1 MSILID
7 KNTKVVVQG
16 ITGRDGA
23 FHTKQMLD
31 YGTKVVAGVTPGK
44 AGQTVEGVPVFD
56 SVQEAKD
63 ATGVN
68 CSVIYVPSKFAV
80 DAIYEA
86 AEAGID
92 LVVCI
97 SEGVPAMDMLEVYN
111 YLKGKKTRLV
121 GPNTP
126 GLITPGVTKVGIMPG
141 QIHMKGS
148 VGVVSRSGT
157 LTYEVVYHLTA
168 NGMGQSTC
176 LGTGG
181 DQIVGTGFL
190 DVLEMFEKDP
200 QTKAVVLIGEI
211 GGTDEEEAASYI
223 KKNMTKPVVAF
234 VAGMT
239 APPGKRMGHA
249 GAIIAGG
256 SGTAAEKVAAFK
268 KAGIGVAESPAEV
281 AVLMKAELE
290 KATKKAKKPAKK
302 KAAAPKKAKKQAKKP
317 AKAKKAKKP
326 AKKKVKVK
334 PKKKAKKAT
343 KKKTVAKSK
352 RTVKRTTKKRTTGRR
367 R

>member
-31 YGTKVVAGVTPGK
+31 YGTKIVAGVTPGK
-44 AGQTVEGVPVFD
+44 AGQTIEGVPVFD

-63 ATGVN
+63 ATGAN

-86 AEAGID
+86 VEAGID

-111 YLKGKKTRLV
+111 YLKGKKTKLV

-141 QIHMKGS
+141 QIHIKGN

-190 DVLEMFEKDP
+190 DTLEMFEKDP

-211 GGTDEEEAASYI
+211 GGTDEEEAAAYI

-234 VAGMT
+234 VAGRT

-256 SGTAAEKVAAFK
+256 SGTAAEKVAAFN
-268 KAGIGVAESPAEV
+268 KAGIGVAESPVEV

-290 KATKKAKKPAKK
+290 KVAKKVRKPAKK
-302 KAAAPKKAKKQAKKP
+302 RVAAPKKTKKP

-326 AKKKVKVK
+326 AKRKVAVK
-334 PKKKAKKAT
+334 PKKKVKKTT
-343 KKKTVAKSK
+343 KKKTATKPK
-352 RTVKRTTKKRTTGRR
+352 RATKRTTTKRTTRR
-367 R
+367 RS

>member
-23 FHTKQMLD
+23 FHTRQMLD
-31 YGTKVVAGVTPGK
+31 YGTKIVAGVTPGK
-44 AGQTVEGVPVFD
+44 GGEKVEGVPVFN
-56 SVQEAKD
+56 SVKD
-63 ATGVN
+63 AVEATGAN
-68 CSVIYVPSKFAV
+68 TSVIYVPSKFAV

-86 AEAGID
+86 ADSGLD

-97 SEGVPAMDMLEVYN
+97 SEGVPAMDMLQVYN
-111 YLKGKKTRLV
+111 YLKTTKTRLL

-141 QIHMKGS
+141 QIHMKGN

-157 LTYEVVYHLTA
+157 LTYEVVYHLTL
-168 NGMGQSTC
+168 NGIGQSTC
-176 LGTGG
+176 LGIGG
-181 DQIVGTGFL
+181 DQIVGTGFI
-190 DVLEMFEKDP
+190 DVLGLFEKDP

-211 GGTDEEEAASYI
+211 GGTDEEEAASFI

-234 VAGMT
+234 VAGRT

-256 SGTAAEKVAAFK
+256 SGTAAEKVAAFE
-268 KAGIGVAESPAEV
+268 KAKIKVAESPAEV
-281 AVLMKAELE
+281 ATLVKAELG
-290 KATKKAKKPAKK
+290 KLKVKAKK
-302 KAAAPKKAKKQAKKP
+302 KAPI
-317 AKAKKAKKP
+317 
-326 AKKKVKVK
+326 KKVKKIKIKPK
-334 PKKKAKKAT
+334 PKKKKAQ
-343 KKKTVAKSK
+343 K
-352 RTVKRTTKKRTTGRR
+352 RAR
-367 R
+367 

>member
-7 KNTKVVVQG
+7 RNSKLVVQG

-23 FHTKQMLD
+23 FHTKQMLV
-31 YGTKVVAGVTPGK
+31 YGTKIVAGVTPGK

-56 SVQEAKD
+56 SVQEAK
-63 ATGVN
+63 AGTGAN
-68 CSVIYVPSKFAV
+68 TAVIYVPSKFAV

-86 AEAGID
+86 VDAGMD

-97 SEGVPAMDMLEVYN
+97 SEGVPAMDMLQIYN
-111 YLKGKKTRLV
+111 YLKGKNTRLV

-157 LTYEVVYHLTA
+157 LTYEVVYHLTR

-200 QTKAVVLIGEI
+200 QTRAVVLIGEI
-211 GGTDEEEAASYI
+211 GGTDEEEAAAYI

-234 VAGMT
+234 VAGKT

-256 SGTAAEKVAAFK
+256 SGTAAEKIAAFN
-268 KAGIGVAESPAEV
+268 KAGIKVAESPAEV
-281 AVLMKAELE
+281 ATLMKAELDKLARE
-290 KATKKAKKPAKK
+290 TRKPAG
-302 KAAAPKKAKKQAKKP
+302 KAAKPKR
-317 AKAKKAKKP
+317 AKKP
-326 AKKKVKVK
+326 AKKKVAA
-334 PKKKAKKAT
+334 KAKKGKKPVRKKAT
-343 KKKTVAKSK
+343 AKVK
-352 RTVKRTTKKRTTGRR
+352 RTVKKTARKKTARR
-367 R
+367 RR

>member
-7 KNTKVVVQG
+7 KNTKVIVQG

-23 FHTKQMLD
+23 FHTKQMLS
-31 YGTKVVAGVTPGK
+31 YGTKIVAGVTPGK
-44 AGQTVEGVPVFD
+44 AGQKIEGVLVFD
-56 SVQEAKD
+56 SVKEAKD
-63 ATGVN
+63 ATGAN
-68 CSVIYVPSKFAV
+68 TSVIYVPSRFAV

-86 AEAGID
+86 TDAGVD

-97 SEGVPAMDMLEVYN
+97 TEGIPAMDMLKVYN
-111 YLKGKKTRLV
+111 YLKDKSTRLV

-141 QIHMKGS
+141 HIHMKGK

-157 LTYEVVYHLTA
+157 LTYEVVYHLTQ

-176 LGTGG
+176 LGIGG

-190 DVLEMFEKDP
+190 DVLEMFENDP

-211 GGTDEEEAASYI
+211 GGTDEEEAATFI
-223 KKNMTKPVVAF
+223 KKNMKKPVVAF
-234 VAGMT
+234 VAGRT

-256 SGTAAEKVAAFK
+256 SGTASEKIAAFQ
-268 KAGIGVAESPAEV
+268 KAGIKVAESPAEV
-281 AVLMKAELE
+281 ASLMRVELE
-290 KATKKAKKPAKK
+290 KLRRKAQKPTGKGK
-302 KAAAPKKAKKQAKKP
+302 TVP
-317 AKAKKAKKP
+317 AQK
-326 AKKKVKVK
+326 AKKKVKKKVTLK
-334 PKKKAKKAT
+334 PKKKKVT
-343 KKKTVAKSK
+343 AKSK
-352 RTVKRTTKKRTTGRR
+352 KRR
-367 R
+367 

>member
-23 FHTKQMLD
+23 FHTRQMLS
-31 YGTKVVAGVTPGK
+31 YGTKIVAGVTPGK
-44 AGQTVEGVPVFD
+44 GGEKVEGVPVFD
-56 SVQEAKD
+56 SVKD
-63 ATGVN
+63 AVEATGAN
-68 CSVIYVPSKFAV
+68 TSVIYVPSKFAV

-86 AEAGID
+86 ADSGLD

-97 SEGVPAMDMLEVYN
+97 SEGVPAMDMLQVYN
-111 YLKGKKTRLV
+111 YLKTTKTRLL

-141 QIHMKGS
+141 QIHMKGN

-157 LTYEVVYHLTA
+157 LTYEVVYHLTL
-168 NGMGQSTC
+168 NGIGQSTC
-176 LGTGG
+176 LGIGG
-181 DQIVGTGFL
+181 DQIVGTGFI
-190 DVLEMFEKDP
+190 DVLGLFEKDP

-211 GGTDEEEAASYI
+211 GGTDEEEAASFI

-234 VAGMT
+234 VAGRT

-256 SGTAAEKVAAFK
+256 SGTAAEKVAAFE
-268 KAGIGVAESPAEV
+268 KAKIKVAESPAEV
-281 AVLMKAELE
+281 ATLVKAELG
-290 KATKKAKKPAKK
+290 KLKVKAKK
-302 KAAAPKKAKKQAKKP
+302 KAPI
-317 AKAKKAKKP
+317 
-326 AKKKVKVK
+326 KKVKKIKIKPK
-334 PKKKAKKAT
+334 PKKKKAQ
-343 KKKTVAKSK
+343 K
-352 RTVKRTTKKRTTGRR
+352 RAR
-367 R
+367 

>member
-7 KNTKVVVQG
+7 SNTRVVVQG
-16 ITGRDGA
+16 ITGRDGM
-23 FHTKQMLD
+23 FHTRQMLD
-31 YGTKVVAGVTPGK
+31 YGTKIVAGVTPGK
-44 AGQTVEGVPVFD
+44 AGQTVEGVLVFD
-56 SVQEAKD
+56 SVKEAKD
-63 ATGVN
+63 ATN
-68 CSVIYVPSKFAV
+68 ANTSVIYVPSKFAV

-97 SEGVPAMDMLEVYN
+97 SEGIPAMDMLEVYN
-111 YLKGKKTRLV
+111 YLKDKKTRLV

-141 QIHMKGS
+141 QIHMKGN

-211 GGTDEEEAASYI
+211 GGTDEEEAAAFI
-223 KKNMTKPVVAF
+223 KKKMTKPVVAF
-234 VAGMT
+234 VAGRT

-256 SGTAAEKVAAFK
+256 SGTAAEKVAAFQ
-268 KAGIGVAESPAEV
+268 KAKIKVAESPAEV
-281 AVLMKAELE
+281 AVLMREELE
-290 KATKKAKKPAKK
+290 KL
-302 KAAAPKKAKKQAKKP
+302 
-317 AKAKKAKKP
+317 
-326 AKKKVKVK
+326 
-334 PKKKAKKAT
+334 KKKAKK
-343 KKKTVAKSK
+343 KKVAKPKKAK
-352 RTVKRTTKKRTTGRR
+352 RPTKTKTTAKPKKTKKRTPKKKKTTKRR

>member
-7 KNTKVVVQG
+7 KKTKVVVQG

-31 YGTKVVAGVTPGK
+31 YGTKIVAGVTPGK
-44 AGQTVEGVPVFD
+44 AGETVEGVPVFD
-56 SVQEAKD
+56 SVKEAKD
-63 ATGVN
+63 ATGAN
-68 CSVIYVPSKFAV
+68 TSVIYVPSKFAV

-92 LVVCI
+92 LVICI
-97 SEGVPAMDMLEVYN
+97 SEGVPAMDMLAVYN

-126 GLITPGVTKVGIMPG
+126 GLISPGASKVGIMPG
-141 QIHMKGS
+141 QIHVKGN

-157 LTYEVVYHLTA
+157 LTYEVVYHLTQR
-168 NGMGQSTC
+168 GIGQSTC

-211 GGTDEEEAASYI
+211 GGTDEEEAAKFI

-234 VAGMT
+234 VAGRT

-256 SGTAAEKVAAFK
+256 SGTAAEKVAAFQ
-268 KAGIGVAESPAEV
+268 KAGIKVAESPAEV
-281 AVLMKAELE
+281 AVLMEAELV
-290 KATKKAKKPAKK
+290 KLKRKPGKK
-302 KAAAPKKAKKQAKKP
+302 KVAKPKKV
-317 AKAKKAKKP
+317 KKP
-326 AKKKVKVK
+326 AKKKVVAK
-334 PKKKAKKAT
+334 PKKVKKTAKKKAVAKPKKAVKKTAKEKKAT
-343 KKKTVAKSK
+343 RRK
-352 RTVKRTTKKRTTGRR
+352 R
-367 R
+367 

>member
-1 MSILID
+1 LFWIISANFSSSKRRYLMSILID
-7 KNTKVVVQG
+7 KNTRVIVQG

-31 YGTKVVAGVTPGK
+31 YGTKIVAGVTPGK
-44 AGQTVEGVPVFD
+44 AGEKIEGVPVFD
-56 SVQEAKD
+56 SVKEAKD
-63 ATGVN
+63 ATRAN
-68 CSVIYVPSKFAV
+68 TSVIYVPSKFAV

-86 AEAGID
+86 ADAGVD

-97 SEGVPAMDMLEVYN
+97 SEGVPAMDMLKVYN
-111 YLKGKKTRLV
+111 YLKGKKTRLL

-126 GLITPGVTKVGIMPG
+126 GLISPGLSKVGIMPG
-141 QIHMKGS
+141 QIHKKGN

-157 LTYEVVYHLTA
+157 LTYEVVYHLTN
-168 NGMGQSTC
+168 NGIGQSTC
-176 LGTGG
+176 MGIGG
-181 DQIVGTGFL
+181 DPIVGTGFL

-234 VAGMT
+234 VAGRT

-256 SGTAAEKVAAFK
+256 SGTAAEKVAAFN
-268 KAGIGVAESPAEV
+268 KAGIKVAESPSEV
-281 AVLMKAELE
+281 ATLVKEALE
-290 KATKKAKKPAKK
+290 KLEKKAKKPAKK
-302 KAAAPKKAKKQAKKP
+302 VKSVKPQKVKKAKITT
-317 AKAKKAKKP
+317 KAKKV
-326 AKKKVKVK
+326 AKKK
-334 PKKKAKKAT
+334 
-343 KKKTVAKSK
+343 
-352 RTVKRTTKKRTTGRR
+352 R
-367 R
+367 

>member
-31 YGTKVVAGVTPGK
+31 YETKIVAGVTPGK

-63 ATGVN
+63 ATGAN
-68 CSVIYVPSKFAV
+68 CSVVYVPSKFAV

-141 QIHMKGS
+141 QIHMKGN

-211 GGTDEEEAASYI
+211 GGTDEEEAAAYI

-234 VAGMT
+234 VAGRT

-281 AVLMKAELE
+281 AVLMRTELE
-290 KATKKAKKPAKK
+290 KATKKAKRPV
-302 KAAAPKKAKKQAKKP
+302 KKP
-317 AKAKKAKKP
+317 AKAKKT
-326 AKKKVKVK
+326 AKKKVAIKT
-334 PKKKAKKAT
+334 KKKAKKTT
-343 KKKTVAKSK
+343 KKKTAAKPK
-352 RTVKRTTKKRTTGRR
+352 RAAKKTTRKRTTRR
-367 R
+367 RR

>member
-7 KNTKVVVQG
+7 RNTKVVVQG

-23 FHTKQMLD
+23 FHTKQMLG
-31 YGTKVVAGVTPGK
+31 YGTKIVAGVTPGK

-56 SVQEAKD
+56 SVQEAKA
-63 ATGVN
+63 ATGAN
-68 CSVIYVPSKFAV
+68 TAVIYVPSKFAV

-86 AEAGID
+86 VDAGMV

-97 SEGVPAMDMLEVYN
+97 SEGVPAMDMLQIYN
-111 YLKGKKTRLV
+111 YLKGKDTRLV

-141 QIHMKGS
+141 QIHKKGS

-157 LTYEVVYHLTA
+157 LTYEVVYHLTR

-211 GGTDEEEAASYI
+211 GGTDEEEAAAYI

-234 VAGMT
+234 VAGKT

-256 SGTAAEKVAAFK
+256 SGTAAEKIAAFN
-268 KAGIGVAESPAEV
+268 KAGIKVAESPAEV
-281 AVLMKAELE
+281 ATLMKAELDKLTREARKPARKPAKPKKE
-290 KATKKAKKPAKK
+290 KKAARKAAKPKKAKKPAKK
-302 KAAAPKKAKKQAKKP
+302 VAAKVKKGKKP
-317 AKAKKAKKP
+317 
-326 AKKKVKVK
+326 VR
-334 PKKKAKKAT
+334 KKAT
-343 KKKTVAKSK
+343 AKVRRGVKKTA
-352 RTVKRTTKKRTTGRR
+352 RKKTARR
-367 R
+367 RR

>member
-7 KNTKVVVQG
+7 KNTRVVVQG

-44 AGQTVEGVPVFD
+44 AGQTVEGIPVFD
-56 SVQEAKD
+56 SVHDAKA
-63 ATGVN
+63 ATKAN
-68 CSVIYVPSKFAV
+68 TAVIYVPSKFAV

-86 AEAGID
+86 VDAGMD

-97 SEGVPAMDMLEVYN
+97 SEGVPAMDMLQVYN
-111 YLKGKKTRLV
+111 YLKGKKTRLI

-126 GLITPGVTKVGIMPG
+126 GLISPGASKVGIMPG
-141 QIHMKGS
+141 HIHLKGN

-157 LTYEVVYHLTA
+157 LTYEVVYHLTK

-176 LGTGG
+176 LGIGG

-190 DVLEMFEKDP
+190 DALEMFEKDP

-211 GGTDEEEAASYI
+211 GGTDEEEAAAYV

-234 VAGMT
+234 VAGKT

-256 SGTAAEKVAAFK
+256 SGTAAEKIAAFN
-268 KAGIGVAESPAEV
+268 KAGIKVAESPAEV
-281 AVLMKAELE
+281 AVLMRAELD
-290 KATKKAKKPAKK
+290 KLTKKVAKPVK
-302 KAAAPKKAKKQAKKP
+302 KAAKPKTA

-326 AKKKVKVK
+326 AKKRVAAKAGKVAKRT
-334 PKKKAKKAT
+334 ANKKAT
-343 KKKTVAKSK
+343 
-352 RTVKRTTKKRTTGRR
+352 RR
-367 R
+367 RR

>member
-31 YGTKVVAGVTPGK
+31 YGTKIVAGVTPGK

-56 SVQEAKD
+56 SVQQAKD
-63 ATGVN
+63 ATGAN
-68 CSVIYVPSKFAV
+68 TAVIYVPSKFAV

-86 AEAGID
+86 ADAGLD

-97 SEGVPAMDMLEVYN
+97 SEGVPAVDMLQIYN
-111 YLKGKKTRLV
+111 YLKSMRTRLV

-141 QIHMKGS
+141 QIHRKGS

-157 LTYEVVYHLTA
+157 LTYEVVYHLTR

-190 DVLEMFEKDP
+190 DCLEMFERDP

-211 GGTDEEEAASYI
+211 GGTDEEEAAAYI

-234 VAGMT
+234 VAGRT

-256 SGTAAEKVAAFK
+256 SGTAAEKVAAFN
-268 KAGIGVAESPAEV
+268 KAGIKVAESPAEV

-290 KATKKAKKPAKK
+290 KLGKKARGPARK
-302 KAAAPKKAKKQAKKP
+302 KAPKPPKKMAKPKKAKKA
-317 AKAKKAKKP
+317 A
-326 AKKKVKVK
+326 K
-334 PKKKAKKAT
+334 PKKARKPARRKP
-343 KKKTVAKSK
+343 
-352 RTVKRTTKKRTTGRR
+352 TVKSRKTTRKAAGKKRAARR

>member
-7 KNTKVVVQG
+7 RNTKVVVQG

-31 YGTKVVAGVTPGK
+31 YGTKIVAGVTPGK

-63 ATGVN
+63 AIGANTA
-68 CSVIYVPSKFAV
+68 VIYVPSKFAV

-86 AEAGID
+86 AEAGLD

-97 SEGVPAMDMLEVYN
+97 SEGIPAVDMLQIYN
-111 YLKGKKTRLV
+111 YLKGKKTRLL

-141 QIHMKGS
+141 QIHVKGN

-157 LTYEVVYHLTA
+157 LTYEVVYHLTQ
-168 NGMGQSTC
+168 NGIGQSTC
-176 LGTGG
+176 LGIGG

-190 DVLEMFEKDP
+190 DVLELFDKDP

-211 GGTDEEEAASYI
+211 GGTDEEEAADYI
-223 KKNMTKPVVAF
+223 KKHMSKPVVAF
-234 VAGMT
+234 VAGRT

-256 SGTAAEKVAAFK
+256 SGTAAEKIVAFN
-268 KAGIGVAESPAEV
+268 KAGIKVAESPAEV

-290 KATKKAKKPAKK
+290 KL
-302 KAAAPKKAKKQAKKP
+302 
-317 AKAKKAKKP
+317 AKKAKKP
-326 AKKKVKVK
+326 ARKKAVK
-334 PKKKAKKAT
+334 PKKVKRPARKAAEPRRAT
-343 KKKTVAKSK
+343 KAARKKPGAKARKARRTAK
-352 RTVKRTTKKRTTGRR
+352 RKAARR

>member
-31 YGTKVVAGVTPGK
+31 YGTKIVAGVTPGK
-44 AGQTVEGVPVFD
+44 AGEKVEGVPVFD
-56 SVQEAKD
+56 SVREAKD
-63 ATGVN
+63 ATRAN
-68 CSVIYVPSKFAV
+68 TSVIYVPSKFAV

-86 AEAGID
+86 ADAGID

-97 SEGVPAMDMLEVYN
+97 SEGVPAMDMLRVYN
-111 YLKGKKTRLV
+111 YLKGKKTRLL

-141 QIHMKGS
+141 QIHKKGN

-157 LTYEVVYHLTA
+157 LTYEVVYHLT
-168 NGMGQSTC
+168 NSGIGQSTC
-176 LGTGG
+176 LGIGG

-211 GGTDEEEAASYI
+211 GGTDEEEAALFI

-234 VAGMT
+234 VAGRT

-256 SGTAAEKVAAFK
+256 SGTAAEKIVAFN
-268 KAGIGVAESPAEV
+268 KAGIKVAESPAEI
-281 AVLMKAELE
+281 AVLVKGELE
-290 KATKKAKKPAKK
+290 KLKKKAKKPIKPQK
-302 KAAAPKKAKKQAKKP
+302 VKKP
-317 AKAKKAKKP
+317 VKG
-326 AKKKVKVK
+326 KVSAK
-334 PKKKAKKAT
+334 PKKLKEKPI
-343 KKKTVAKSK
+343 KKKTAKS
-352 RTVKRTTKKRTTGRR
+352 RR
-367 R
+367 

>member
-7 KNTKVVVQG
+7 NNTRVVVQG

-31 YGTKVVAGVTPGK
+31 YGTKIVAGVTPGK
-44 AGQTVEGVPVFD
+44 AGEKIEGVPVFD
-56 SVQEAKD
+56 SVKEAKD
-63 ATGVN
+63 ATKAN
-68 CSVIYVPSKFAV
+68 TSVIYVPAKFAV

-86 AEAGID
+86 VEAGID

-111 YLKGKKTRLV
+111 FLKGKKTRLV

-141 QIHMKGS
+141 QIHRKGN

-157 LTYEVVYHLTA
+157 LTYEVVYHLTKR
-168 NGMGQSTC
+168 GIGQSTC

-190 DVLEMFEKDP
+190 DVLEMFENDP

-211 GGTDEEEAASYI
+211 GGTDEEEAAKYI

-234 VAGMT
+234 VAGRA

-256 SGTAAEKVAAFK
+256 SGTAAEKIAAFNK
-268 KAGIGVAESPAEV
+268 VGIKVAESPAEV
-281 AVLMKAELE
+281 AVLMEDELE
-290 KATKKAKKPAKK
+290 RLKKKAKKPVKKAGKPKKIKKPEKKKTAAKPKKAAKKPAKK
-302 KAAAPKKAKKQAKKP
+302 RKSAKRRG
-317 AKAKKAKKP
+317 
-326 AKKKVKVK
+326 
-334 PKKKAKKAT
+334 
-343 KKKTVAKSK
+343 K
-352 RTVKRTTKKRTTGRR
+352 R
-367 R
+367 